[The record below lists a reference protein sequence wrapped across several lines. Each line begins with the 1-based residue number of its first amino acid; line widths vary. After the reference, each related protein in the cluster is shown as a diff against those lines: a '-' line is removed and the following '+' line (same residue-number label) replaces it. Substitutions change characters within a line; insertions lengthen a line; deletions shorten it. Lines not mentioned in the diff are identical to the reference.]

1 MKRLILLAPLLC
13 GGCIGE
19 QTRAAF
25 TLREPAPDM
34 VVARVDHSAEHEANL
49 ERALDY
55 SIRMQ
60 EAKDM
65 REWNALGDRHGSL
78 AIAAAGE
85 SCTVYNLD
93 TDSCDSR

>member
-1 MKRLILLAPLLC
+1 MILLTPLLC
-13 GGCIGE
+13 VGCIGE

-25 TLREPAPDM
+25 TLREPAPNRE
-34 VVARVDHSAEHEANL
+34 VARVDHSAEHEANL

-65 REWNALGDRHGSL
+65 REWNAGGDRHPSL

-93 TDSCDSR
+93 TESCDSR